1 MGGAMTAVKVR
12 SYRMTKSDE
21 RQLQITVPRELVEDW
36 GVVEGDVIELKRD
49 TEDRLIVVPGKRG
62 GDRR

>member
-1 MGGAMTAVKVR
+1 MTAVKVR

-36 GVVEGDVIELKRD
+36 GVGEGDVIELRRD
-49 TEDRLIVVPGKRG
+49 TEDRLIVVPGKKG
-62 GDRR
+62 K